1 MLGTLL
7 FGALTLGA
15 PFRDGA
21 VLQRGMPVR
30 VWGTAETGVTVT
42 VTFAG
47 QTVAAKAAGTG
58 EWRATLR
65 DMEASHESRTLTAKT
80 SGGEKVEVKD
90 VLVGEVWI
98 ASGQSNMAVPLCS
111 ANPRASERNGA
122 LYSQWTRR
130 PSVRLA
136 HIGFRA
142 SIEPERNGNVVWKRM
157 EPGNGTIGF
166 SAVAWCF
173 AREIADATGVPVGVI
188 GASVGATSI
197 DSWIPKSH
205 FDFEPSKIK
214 GCEPQKFW
222 NGMVAFLAP
231 YSLRGFIWYQGERN
245 SSSGEWPRY
254 CNKMHALHNGWK
266 DAFANPHLKLR
277 FVQLAPWGS
286 ETVPQTQCEQQRF
299 ADEEPDAA
307 LCVINDVGNL
317 ADIHPW
323 DKEVVGRRL
332 AALALRYDYGFTDV
346 KADSPRAT
354 AAKVDASGVVWLS
367 VANAERLHLYQPEW
381 HYMHNPEA
389 TAELGFELA
398 GTNGVWKA
406 ARITNLHL
414 CHESWM
420 RPNYTEYRGD
430 LDGNEIALSSP
441 EVPEPKAVRYLFT
454 RPWRGTVYS
463 EVRLPLGAF
472 RMDVVK

>member
-1 MLGTLL
+1 MLGMIV

-30 VWGTAETGVTVT
+30 VWGTAGTNETVS

-47 QTVAAKAAGTG
+47 QTVATQADGAGGWTVM
-58 EWRATLR
+58 LR
-65 DMEASHESRTLTAKT
+65 EMEASHEPRVLTAHAA
-80 SGGEKVEVKD
+80 GGDTAEAKD

-111 ANPRASERNGA
+111 GNPRASERNGA
-122 LYSQWTRR
+122 LYAQWTRR

-136 HIGFRA
+136 HIAYRA
-142 SIEPERNGNVVWKRM
+142 SAAPERDGKVIWQRM
-157 EPGNGTIGF
+157 EPGNGSRSF

-197 DSWIPKSH
+197 DSWIPESH
-205 FDFEPSKIK
+205 FKFEPSKIK

-222 NGMVAFLAP
+222 NGMVAFLTP
-231 YSLRGFIWYQGERN
+231 YAMRGIIWYQGERN
-245 SSSGEWPRY
+245 ASADEWPRY
-254 CNKMHALHNGWK
+254 CSKMHALHDGWK
-266 DAFANPHLKLR
+266 AAFANPHMKLR
-277 FVQLAPWGS
+277 FVQLAPWGR

-307 LCVINDVGNL
+307 LCVINDLGNL

-323 DKEVVGRRL
+323 DKETVGRRL
-332 AALALRYDYGFTDV
+332 AALALRYDYGFTGV
-346 KADSPRAT
+346 KADSPRVT
-354 AAKVDASGVVWLS
+354 AATVATNGMVTLS

-381 HYMHNPEA
+381 HYMHKPEA
-389 TAELGFELA
+389 TEELGFELA

-406 ARITNLHL
+406 ARIVNLRL

-420 RPNYTEYRGD
+420 RPDYTEYRGD
-430 LDGNEIALSSP
+430 LEGKGIVLSSP
-441 EVPEPKAVRYLFT
+441 DVPDPKSVRYLFS
-454 RPWRGTVYS
+454 RPWRGTMYS
-463 EVRLPLGAF
+463 EARLPLGAF
-472 RMDVVK
+472 SMDVTP